1 LFGRIDLK
9 AVKIDVIRPRDL
21 TDGQIARWM
30 GMQARAPALQNPF
43 FAPQWAQAVERAQ
56 ARGDGDPG
64 VRVAVLGDDE
74 GFFAARRGAFTALPA
89 GAPMADYQGVVGAAD
104 LDFDPKALVKALGV
118 SRLDFN
124 HMLHDQAPFS
134 PYLRGEALSWIVDVS
149 AGYAAYEAETRARS
163 SVLKDIDKK
172 RRKAEREAGAA
183 QFTAFSRSSAD
194 FSKLLAWKR
203 AQYRATGQTDIF
215 NTAWCLALVED
226 LFERRDPH
234 FGGALFTLHLGG
246 ELAAAHFHLYGGPV
260 IHGWLIAH
268 NAAFERYSPGML
280 LFQDILKWMDGGPYG
295 RLDLGCG
302 DYRFKRELSNQQVRT
317 GYGFVGTPSPATLVR
332 SVAYGLRGAAESLP
346 LGAASALPGKAMR
359 RLDLLRALR

>member
-1 LFGRIDLK
+1 
-9 AVKIDVIRPRDL
+9 VKIDVIRPRDL
-21 TDGQIARWM
+21 TDGQIARWAAL
-30 GMQARAPALQNPF
+30 QAREPALQNPF
-43 FAPQWAQAVERAQ
+43 FSPHWSMAVERAQ
-56 ARGDGDPG
+56 TRGGNDPG
-64 VRVAVLGDDE
+64 VRVAILGEDE
-74 GFFAARRGAFTALPA
+74 GFFSARTGAFTAMPA
-89 GAPMADYQGVVGAAD
+89 GAPMADYQGVVGAEG
-104 LDFDPKALVKALGV
+104 LEFDAKALVRALGV

-124 HMLHDQAPFS
+124 HMLKDQRAFA
-134 PYLRGEALSWIVDVS
+134 PYLRGSALSWVVDVG
-149 AGYAAYEAETRARS
+149 AGYGAYDLETRDRS

-183 QFTAFSRSSAD
+183 QFSAFSRSKAD
-194 FSKLLAWKR
+194 FAKLLDWKR
-203 AQYRATGQTDIF
+203 GQYRATGQTDIF
-215 NTAWCLALVED
+215 NTDWCARLVED
-226 LFERRDPH
+226 LFERRDAD

-260 IHGWLIAH
+260 VHGWLIAH

-280 LFQDILKWMDGGPYG
+280 LFQDILKWMDGRPYS

-302 DYRFKRELSNQQVRT
+302 DYRFKRELSNRQVHT

-346 LGAASALPGKAMR
+346 LGRASALPGKAMR

>member
-1 LFGRIDLK
+1 
-9 AVKIDVIRPRDL
+9 VKIDVIRPRDL
-21 TDGQIARWM
+21 TGEQIARWTAL
-30 GMQARAPALQNPF
+30 QDRQPELQNPF
-43 FAPQWAQAVERAQ
+43 FSPHWAIAVERAHGEGVQ
-56 ARGDGDPG
+56 DPG
-64 VRVAVLGDDE
+64 VRVAVLGEDE
-74 GFFAARRGAFTALPA
+74 GFFSARTGPFTAMPA
-89 GAPMADYQGVVGAAD
+89 GAPMADYQGVIAAEG
-104 LDFDPKALVKALGV
+104 LDFDPKTLVRALGV

-124 HMLHDQAPFS
+124 HMLSDQAAFA
-134 PYLRGEALSWIVDVS
+134 PYLRGGAQSWVVDVG
-149 AGYAAYEAETRARS
+149 AGYGDYEIETRARS

-194 FSKLLAWKR
+194 FAKLLDWKR
-203 AQYRATGQTDIF
+203 GQYRATGQTDIF
-215 NTAWCLALVED
+215 NTDWCLRLVED
-226 LFERRDPH
+226 LFERRDPD

-280 LFQDILKWMDGGPYG
+280 LFQDILKWMDGGPYS

-302 DYRFKRELSNQQVRT
+302 DYRFKRELSNRQIHT

-332 SVAYGLRGAAESLP
+332 ELAYGLRGAAERLP
-346 LGAASALPGKAMR
+346 LGRASALPGKAMR